1 MDWII
6 QLYHQVLRGAGN
18 LGPQHWVLILV
29 AIIVIGAYFLRGFG
43 SRAKY

>member
-1 MDWII
+1 MDWL
-6 QLYHQVLRGAGN
+6 QRLYHQVLQQAGN

-29 AIIVIGAYFLRGFG
+29 GIIILGAILLRGFG